1 MDFKYIAILVGL
13 VLLAFLLYKEVNR
26 TNRARLIW
34 RILAN
39 IVALGCFILLIVPIR
54 YETHV
59 KQNPDEV
66 ILLTAGTNPDSVA
79 KLREKK
85 YAFPS
90 VNLKNTKATTI
101 NDLSYFLKSNPNIRK
116 LNVYGY
122 GLNATELEQ
131 LKEYQITFHPS
142 ANPGGIISANW
153 PAKLKTSE
161 PLQVQG
167 TYQNSGSETVKL
179 LFKGLGKAVDSI
191 AIGAKSNKSFS
202 FKTNPKQTGKA
213 IYELIAL
220 QKKDTLAKEPVP
232 VLVSDQTPMKVL
244 ILASFPD
251 FEYKFLKNWLYENQ
265 YPLAF
270 RSQISKNKFAFD
282 FLNIDS
288 INLNR
293 INTSSLKKFDI
304 LIIDEEELAA
314 ISPNERSSI
323 NIAVNDGMGLLIRVA
338 NVKASTTLS
347 GKFGRFESP
356 VLKGKPL
363 NLIVV
368 EDHHKF
374 NPLPLEQAVFLKAN
388 QTDQPIISDAS
399 GKTVVNSSIS
409 GYGKVLVSTL
419 SATYNW
425 LLSGQKTD
433 YATYWSKLF
442 ANAARKRND
451 IQSVNIIPQFP
462 VIHQK
467 MRIIID
473 LAASEKVPQLK
484 MDSIL
489 LSPRQNMELP
499 FQWDAFY
506 WPQKSGWTN
515 LEVNQAIEQVYVY
528 QKTDWETLKNQQ
540 KLDGTRQFIKNLSTI
555 EAKNKLADTILEEEV
570 SLWWFFAGF
579 LLAAGFLWYESRI
592 SAVNK

>member
-1 MDFKYIAILVGL
+1 MEFKYIAILVSL
-13 VLLAFLLYKEVNR
+13 VLLAFLLYKEVTR
-26 TNRARLIW
+26 TNRARLVW

-39 IVALGCFILLIVPIR
+39 IVAVGCFILLIVPIR

-59 KQNPDEV
+59 KQNPDEI
-66 ILLTAGTNPDSVA
+66 ILLTDGTNTDSIA
-79 KLREKK
+79 KLKEKK
-85 YAFPS
+85 YTFPS
-90 VNLKNTKATTI
+90 VNLKNTKVTTLS
-101 NDLSYFLKSNPNIRK
+101 NLSYFLKSNPNIRK
-116 LNVYGY
+116 LNIYGY
-122 GLNATELEQ
+122 GLSAAELKN
-131 LKEYQITFHPS
+131 LKGYQITFHPS

-179 LFKGLGKAVDSI
+179 LFKGLGKSVDSI
-191 AIGAKSNKSFS
+191 AIEAKSNKSFS

-220 QKKDTLAKEPVP
+220 QKNDTLAKESVP
-232 VLVSDQTPMKVL
+232 VQVSDQTPMKVL

-288 INLNR
+288 INLNQ
-293 INTSSLKKFDI
+293 INPSSLKKFDI

-323 NIAVNDGMGLLIRVA
+323 NLAVNNGMGLLIRVA
-338 NVKASTTLS
+338 NTKALTTLS

-363 NLIVV
+363 NLIVI

-374 NPLPLEQAVFLKAN
+374 NPLPLEQAVFLRAN
-388 QTDQPIISDAS
+388 QTDQPIVADTS
-399 GKTVVNSSIS
+399 GKTVVNSSIG

-433 YATYWSKLF
+433 YATYWSKLL

-467 MRIIID
+467 MKIIADLVASDRI
-473 LAASEKVPQLK
+473 PQLK
-484 MDSIL
+484 IDSIL

-499 FQWDAFY
+499 FQWDALY

-515 LEVNQAIEQVYVY
+515 LEVNQAIEPVYIY
-528 QKTDWETLKNQQ
+528 KKTDWLALKNQQ
-540 KLDGTRQFIKNLSTI
+540 KLDGTRQFIKNLSTT
-555 EAKNKLADTILEEEV
+555 EAKNKLTDTILEEEL

-579 LLAAGFLWYESRI
+579 LFATGFLWYESRI
-592 SAVNK
+592 LAVK

>member
-1 MDFKYIAILVGL
+1 MEFKYIAILVGL
-13 VLLAFLLYKEVNR
+13 LLMVFLLHKELNR

-39 IVALGCFILLIVPIR
+39 IVAVGCFILLIVPIR

-59 KQNPDEV
+59 KQNPDEI
-66 ILLTAGTNPDSVA
+66 ILLTDGTKLDSIAGL
-79 KLREKK
+79 KGKK
-85 YAFPS
+85 YALSS
-90 VNLKNTKATTI
+90 VDLKNINATNI
-101 NDLSYFLKSNPNIRK
+101 PDLSYFLKSNPNIRK
-116 LNVYGY
+116 LNIYGY
-122 GLNATELEQ
+122 GLNAAELEQ
-131 LKEYQITFHPS
+131 LKSYQITFHPS
-142 ANPGGIISANW
+142 ANPGGIIAANWSAN
-153 PAKLKTSE
+153 LRTSDI
-161 PLQVQG
+161 LNIQG
-167 TYQNSGSETVKL
+167 TYQNTSNQAVKL
-179 LFKGLGKAVDSI
+179 VLKGLGKVVDSMTVE
-191 AIGAKSNKSFS
+191 AESNKSFS
-202 FKTNPKQTGKA
+202 FKTSPKQIVKA
-213 IYELIAL
+213 VYELIAL
-220 QKKDTLAKEPVP
+220 QKNDTLAKEPVP
-232 VLVSDQTPMKVL
+232 VQVSDQTPMKVL

-288 INLNR
+288 INLNQ
-293 INTSSLKKFDI
+293 INTPSLKKFDI

-314 ISPNERSSI
+314 IGPNERSSI
-323 NIAVNDGMGLLIRVA
+323 NLAVNNGIGLLIRVT
-338 NVKASTTLS
+338 NTKALTTLS

-363 NLIVV
+363 NLTLI

-374 NPLPLEQAVFLKAN
+374 NPLPLEQALFLRTN
-388 QTDQPIISDAS
+388 QTDLPIISDAS
-399 GKTVVNSSIS
+399 GKVVVNSSIS

-433 YATYWSKLF
+433 YATYWSKLL
-442 ANAARKRND
+442 ANAARKKND

-467 MRIIID
+467 VRIIAD
-473 LAASEKVPQLK
+473 LAASDRVPKLK
-484 MDSIL
+484 IDSIL

-499 FQWDAFY
+499 FQWDALY
-506 WPQKSGWTN
+506 WPQKSGWSN
-515 LEVNQAIEQVYVY
+515 LQVNETIEPIYIY
-528 QKTDWETLKNQQ
+528 KKTDWEALKNQQ
-540 KLDGTRQFIKNLSTI
+540 KLDRTYQFIKNLNTT
-555 EAKNKLADTILEEEV
+555 EAKNKLADTILTEEV

-579 LLAAGFLWYESRI
+579 LLAAAFLWYESRI
-592 SAVNK
+592 LAVK